1 MADFQTQ
8 VEALTGLTETTR
20 LTQYLKDGVIDVQN
34 KVIALRPEDKFYFQR
49 VTSEI
54 ASNDSETVKG
64 EILSV
69 VRQSGTTNDWR
80 DARPIPPSLQSRV
93 TDINSIHYAS
103 KFNPAYTVLDNGKI
117 NVFPNPSSDPNTFKV
132 YYINTDP
139 KRDSDAANI
148 AYGDSDIRFFP
159 KDKVYLVVL
168 YAASKVIDYYVKA
181 AHDKLPSDLIDVV
194 LEESSSLSVTLDTVS
209 ESLPSYTAP
218 GTFIQPISLSEVN
231 VDFSDVGSIETFV
244 PPIYSE
250 IVLDTIPD
258 MSLPVTPTAPSIS
271 LNDGT
276 ITGTAPVYV
285 QPTLSLTPNI
295 TLGSLD
301 ITAVAPISPSLSD
314 NSVTFSDSAPAYNKP
329 TLSLD
334 AAPTISDLN
343 IKSVAPIAPDLSNTS
358 ISFTETA
365 PSYVPPVLNT
375 PNYGDVDTWINTEED
390 PEMAKSRLEDIQT
403 KITQFQAEVQN
414 SVQSFTEQSTEY
426 TTKFQQATQDAQL
439 SSKDEDQKVQLYMQ
453 QLQEYQVSV
462 NKELQEYT
470 NNMNKDIK
478 LWESKRLSD
487 VQEFTAK
494 VQDELNEF
502 NSQNSAF
509 QVSFQKAV
517 QNAQLSSADDQQK
530 IALYQQDLVNYS
542 NDINKIVQEYQIENS
557 LAIQLF
563 QSKRTTELQKYQ
575 ADIQSGLNKFNEAS
589 TSYQAQLQIDLLN
602 AQMKDSKQER
612 DIKVYAQDLGK
623 YQAAVATEVQ
633 RWTNEEFN
641 KIFGQWKDRFAGRL
655 QQYNTD
661 LQKETSR
668 VAASVQDHQAKTSKA
683 LQAYQVETGYDM
695 AKYQAEV
702 QSATAKFQS
711 DLAFNTTD
719 FQNNLANYNAEVQ
732 KVASVNQNRIAKYN
746 ADIQKIAVKN
756 QNKLTKYGA
765 EVQNYANQ
773 MAKVK
778 LDVDLY
784 QQRALKLEKQYTEA
798 FMVMAPRQQQG
809 GEK

>member
-20 LTQYLKDGVIDVQN
+20 LTQYLKDAVIDVQN
-34 KVIALRPEDKFYFQR
+34 KVIALRPGDKFYFQR
-49 VTSEI
+49 VTNEVT
-54 ASNDSETVKG
+54 SNDSETVKG

-69 VRQSGTTNDWR
+69 VRESGTSNDWR

-117 NVFPNPSSDPNTFKV
+117 NVFPTPGVDPNAFKV

-139 KRDSDAANI
+139 KRDSDAADI

-168 YAASKVIDYYVKA
+168 YAAAKVIDYYVKA
-181 AHDKLPSDLIDVV
+181 AHDNLPSDLIEVV
-194 LEESSSLSVTLDTVS
+194 LEEVS
-209 ESLPSYTAP
+209 QSLPSYIAP
-218 GTFIQPISLSEVN
+218 GAFIQPISLSEVN

-244 PPIYSE
+244 PPTYSE

-285 QPTLSLTPNI
+285 QPTLSLTADI
-295 TLGSLD
+295 SIGSFTID
-301 ITAVAPISPSLSD
+301 AVAPIAPSLSD
-314 NSVTFSDSAPAYNKP
+314 NSITFADAAPAYNKP

-343 IKSVAPIAPDLSNTS
+343 ITSVAPIAPDLSNTS

-530 IALYQQDLVNYS
+530 ITLYQQDLANYT
-542 NDINKIVQEYQIENS
+542 NDINKAVQEYQIENS

-575 ADIQSGLNKFNEAS
+575 ADIQNGLNKFNETS

-612 DIKVYAQDLGK
+612 DIKIYAQDLGK

-668 VAASVQDHQAKTSKA
+668 IAASVQDHQAKTSKA
-683 LQAYQVETGYDM
+683 LQKYQAETGYDM
-695 AKYQAEV
+695 TKYQAEV

-711 DLAFNTTD
+711 DLTLNSTD
-719 FQNNLANYNAEVQ
+719 FQNNLANYNADVQ
-732 KVASVNQNRIAKYN
+732 KVTTA
-746 ADIQKIAVKN
+746 N
-756 QNKLTKYGA
+756 QNKITKYGA

-778 LDVDLY
+778 LDVELY
-784 QQRALKLEKQYTEA
+784 QQRAIKLEKQYTEA

-809 GEK
+809 EK